1 MYCQAFQA
9 REDDEAFAEDAGGQ
23 GYEPFLRRE
32 KAYYLG
38 TTDEYEMIQAG
49 LGGIYRMVV
58 LEKLQKEGKV
68 RGRFTHLWS
77 IRDSLTKDERT
88 AADHMVFYLLGER
101 AQDIF
106 NVQNGNG
113 LSLNRNIMEVYVNNN
128 EEFRPVID
136 QLEDLRMEYGD

>member
-1 MYCQAFQA
+1 
-9 REDDEAFAEDAGGQ
+9 
-23 GYEPFLRRE
+23 
-32 KAYYLG
+32 
-38 TTDEYEMIQAG
+38 
-49 LGGIYRMVV
+49 
-58 LEKLQKEGKV
+58 
-68 RGRFTHLWS
+68 
-77 IRDSLTKDERT
+77 
-88 AADHMVFYLLGER
+88 MVFYLLGER